1 MLQVCVGE
9 VAVADKLKLILS
21 DLHIGANN
29 TASDNNLCRTFSAT
43 DDFITFLRTV
53 SEESEQHQ
61 REIELI
67 INGDFLAFLQVP
79 AVDTYNSRETYPVE
93 AFQDSSQEASLKRL
107 KIIVD
112 TNTAI
117 FEALAGFIQVEGPQR
132 RLTVIKGNHDMSLF
146 WPGIKNRLREL
157 LGASGERASLL
168 RFADEF
174 VSREQIYIE
183 HGHQRA
189 EKMNGYQDSFDPRS
203 EQDLTQLHYPAGSRF
218 IIDFLNQAKEKWW
231 FVDHVKPVTT
241 LIWYAFKWNFD
252 FACQALASFIRHTP
266 ALVVS
271 NYQIGGQL
279 PPSTELFLNRLE
291 DPDQRQ
297 QLFRQYIDSVAFR
310 QEFHRQVQQYLD
322 DATVDNRGET
332 HWPFLD
338 ISADPF
344 VMGQEEQ
351 RRQHTMLEQA
361 ARRIAGQEGAKV
373 VVFGHTHYPTQQQLH
388 DGSLYINTGSWIK
401 DLSNAHPDTWRM
413 LFNGEVYPNQTPA
426 QFPYARIDYED
437 QKIVTAQ
444 LLYFP
449 TSLKS
454 NH

>member
-1 MLQVCVGE
+1 MLQVCAGDE
-9 VAVADKLKLILS
+9 LVAGKLKLILS

-29 TASDNNLCRTFSAT
+29 VTSDNGLCRSFSAT
-43 DDFITFLRTV
+43 DDLIAFLRTA
-53 SEESEQHQ
+53 SAESEQHQ

-67 INGDFLAFLQVP
+67 INGDFLAFLQIP
-79 AVDTYNSRETYPVE
+79 AVDTYNPGEIYPLE

-107 KIIVD
+107 KIIVG
-112 TNTAI
+112 TNMAI
-117 FEALAGFIQVEGPQR
+117 FEALADFIQVGGPQR
-132 RLTVIKGNHDMSLF
+132 RLTIIKGNHDMSLF
-146 WPGIKNRLREL
+146 WPGIKTRLREL

-174 VSREQIYIE
+174 VSREQIYVE

-189 EKMNGYQDSFDPRS
+189 EKMNGYRDSFDPRS

-231 FVDHVKPVTT
+231 FVDHIKPVTT

-271 NYQIGGQL
+271 NYQMGSQL
-279 PPSTELFLNRLE
+279 PPSTELFLRSLE
-291 DPDQRQ
+291 DPEQRQ
-297 QLFRQYIDSVAFR
+297 LLFRQYTNSVAFR
-310 QEFHRQVQQYLD
+310 HEFHRQVQQYLD

-332 HWPFLD
+332 HWPFLE
-338 ISADPF
+338 IEADPF
-344 VMGQEEQ
+344 LMGQEEQ
-351 RRQHTMLEQA
+351 KRQHTMLEQA
-361 ARRIAGQEGAKV
+361 ARQIAGQEGAKV
-373 VVFGHTHYPTQQQLH
+373 IVFGHTHYPTRQRLH
-388 DGSLYINTGSWIK
+388 DDSLYINTGSWIT
-401 DLSNAHPDTWRM
+401 DLSNMPPDTWRM
-413 LFNGEVYPNQTPA
+413 LFNGEVKPDQTPS

-437 QKIVTAQ
+437 QNIASAQ

-449 TSLKS
+449 ANLKS
-454 NH
+454 KQ